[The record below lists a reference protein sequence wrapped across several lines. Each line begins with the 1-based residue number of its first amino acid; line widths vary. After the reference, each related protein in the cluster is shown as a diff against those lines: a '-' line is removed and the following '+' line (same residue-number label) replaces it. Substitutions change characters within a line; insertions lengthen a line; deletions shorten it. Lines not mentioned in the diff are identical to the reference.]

1 MRKLVE
7 GIVKFRREMRPEY
20 REQFSHLALDQRPDT
35 LFVACSDSR
44 VVPNTFAS
52 TDPGDLF
59 VIRNP
64 GNIIPPEDPAQA
76 PAAAG
81 AAAAVEFAVRRLG
94 VTDAIICGHSDCGA
108 MKALATGSEGDSG
121 PLAAWLRAAGDSRRE
136 LERRPALAPG
146 RPLHDRIA
154 QAHALVQ
161 LEHLKT
167 HSAVREAVAAGRLR
181 LHAWWFDLA
190 GADVH
195 AWEPE
200 LGRFTLI
207 DEDEAQ
213 RIFARLGA

>member
-1 MRKLVE
+1 
-7 GIVKFRREMRPEY
+7 
-20 REQFSHLALDQRPDT
+20 
-35 LFVACSDSR
+35 
-44 VVPNTFAS
+44 
-52 TDPGDLF
+52 
-59 VIRNP
+59 
-64 GNIIPPEDPAQA
+64 
-76 PAAAG
+76 
-81 AAAAVEFAVRRLG
+81 
-94 VTDAIICGHSDCGA
+94 